1 MPEPTQSRRSVNGA
15 QLRVFEWA
23 GEGPTLFFAHA
34 TSFHAR
40 CWDQVIARLPGRHAV
55 AFDMRGHGGSDNPD
69 PPLDWRDWGE
79 DAAELARQLELR
91 GAIAVGHSMG
101 GHSVTIAAALDPRRF
116 AALLLVDPVIQR
128 REDYGPAERRG
139 RDAGGRRNEWASP
152 DEMFE
157 SFLGRGSFATWDEQV
172 LRDYCNYGLVPNSE
186 GAGMVL
192 GCPPEVEAALYAA
205 AATTDIYDEIATIEL
220 PVRILRA
227 QEPPPE
233 GRQGFG
239 YSPTAPDLASHFQN
253 AEDVYLP
260 DATHFIPME
269 SPSLVAEHIEGLIA
283 GMASEA

>member
-1 MPEPTQSRRSVNGA
+1 MPEPTVSSRLVNGA

-40 CWDQVIARLPGRHAV
+40 CWDQVIAALPGRHAI

-79 DAAELARQLELR
+79 DAAERARQLDLR
-91 GAIAVGHSMG
+91 GAIAIGHSMG
-101 GHSVTIAAALDPRRF
+101 GHSVTIAAALEPERF
-116 AALLLVDPVIQR
+116 AGLLLVDPVIQKP
-128 REDYGPAERRG
+128 DGFGPPEQRG
-139 RDAGGRRNEWASP
+139 RDSGGRRNEWASP

-157 SFLGRGSFATWDEQV
+157 SYQGRGPFATWDEQV
-172 LRDYCNYGLVPNSE
+172 LHDYCDHGLVPNPDGE
-186 GAGMVL
+186 GFVL
-192 GCPPEVEAALYAA
+192 GCPPDVEAALYAA
-205 AATTDIYDEIATIEL
+205 ASTTDIYDEIAAIEV

-239 YSPTAPDLASHFQN
+239 YSPTAPDLASKFRN
-253 AEDVYLP
+253 AQDVYLP

-269 SPSLVAEHIEGLIA
+269 SPSLVAGHLGELIA
-283 GMASEA
+283 EL